1 MLLLIP
7 AGTEDEAR
15 AYFTG
20 LLGMPEIPKP
30 PVLAVRGGCWFQAG
44 DQQLHVGSEPTF
56 TPATRAHPALVTAK
70 FDELR
75 LRLEA
80 SGYELTPGAQVD
92 GRQQWF
98 TTDPF
103 GNRIEIVTH

>member
-7 AGTEDEAR
+7 AGTDDEAR

-20 LLGMPEIPKP
+20 ILGMPEIPKP
-30 PVLAVRGGCWFQAG
+30 PSLAVRGGCWFQAG
-44 DQQLHVGSEPTF
+44 NQQLHVGSEPTF
-56 TPATRAHPALVTAK
+56 APATRAHPALTTTQ

-75 LRLEA
+75 HRLEA
-80 SGYELTPGAQVD
+80 AGYELTAGSVVD

-103 GNRIEIVTH
+103 GNRIEIVAQ